1 MKVDHVK
8 LPLAN
13 RLAHDYV
20 LGKESAL
27 AFFGYHPYE
36 MESYRER
43 LKWLRGQTFPHREKL
58 ANGLHTYNQW
68 VGNHPAALERVEALR
83 CPDTYVVIGGQQAG
97 VMTGPLYTIHKAIH
111 LIQAAKRLSEE
122 LKTEVVPVFW
132 IAGEDHDIDEIDHV
146 HWLVDKER
154 SLHKERLSL
163 GKKGRKSASQ
173 LPLDKTACRN
183 FLEAFFS
190 AHTETDYTP
199 GIRQMLEQT
208 AAASTTVVDW
218 FARIMAQLFGKHGL
232 VLVESSLPFVRELEQ
247 PMFQRVIEQNEQIAR
262 LLKEAEGRLAAGGY
276 PLQLNVEEHQANLFL
291 YENGERMLLERYG
304 ERFVNRHAIYT
315 REELL
320 RLLAEDPQRFSA
332 NVVSRGLMQEHLFPT
347 LAFIGGAGEVA
358 YWAYYRDVF
367 TACGLQLPV
376 VLPRMSVTLLEGAL
390 DRLLAEFGLDVE
402 QVLTGFAEWKREWSE
417 NQERHPLE
425 KQFAAA
431 RDSILAVY
439 RPLVED
445 VVRLDPGM
453 RGLAEKN
460 ISFLLEQV
468 GFLENRLIRSL
479 HQREDVAQ
487 SRLRRIEAVLL
498 PDGGWQERK
507 FSIFS
512 FANKYGLS
520 LVDQLAEAPF
530 SHDGSHQIVH
540 L

>member
-1 MKVDHVK
+1 MRVDHIK

-13 RLAHDYV
+13 RLAQDYV

-36 MESYRER
+36 FESYRKR
-43 LKWLRGQTFPHREKL
+43 LQWLRGQTFPHREKL
-58 ANGLHTYNQW
+58 VNGLYSYNES
-68 VGNHPAALERVEALR
+68 VGNHPAALERIRSLR
-83 CPDTYVVIGGQQAG
+83 CPDTCVVIGGQQAG
-97 VMTGPLYTIHKAIH
+97 VMTGPLYTIYKAIH

-132 IAGEDHDIDEIDHV
+132 IAGEDHDIDEIDHL

-154 SLHKERLSL
+154 GLHKERLAL
-163 GKKGRKSASQ
+163 DKKGRKSASQ
-173 LPLDKTACRN
+173 LPLDKTACQN

-190 AHTETDYTP
+190 AHTETVYTP
-199 GIRQMLEQT
+199 QIREMLEQT
-208 AAASTTVVDW
+208 AAGSATPVEW

-247 PMFQRVIEQNEQIAR
+247 PMFRRVIEQNERIAR

-276 PLQLNVEEHQANLFL
+276 PLQLNVEERQANLFL
-291 YENGERMLLERYG
+291 YENGERMVLERHG
-304 ERFVNRHAIYT
+304 ERFISRHAVYT

-320 RLLAEDPQRFSA
+320 RLLDEDPRRFSA

-347 LAFIGGAGEVA
+347 LAFIGGPGEVA

-367 TACGLQLPV
+367 AACGLQLPI

-390 DRLLAEFGLDVE
+390 ERLLAEFGVGVE
-402 QVLTGFAEWKREWSE
+402 QVLTGFAEWKREWLSR
-417 NQERHPLE
+417 QERHPLE

-439 RPLVED
+439 RPLVEE

-460 ISFLLEQV
+460 VKFLLEQV
-468 GFLENRLIRSL
+468 SFLENRLVRSL
-479 HQREDVAQ
+479 YEREEIAQ
-487 SRLRRIEAVLL
+487 SRLRRMEAVLL
-498 PDGGWQERK
+498 PDGSWQERK
-507 FSIFS
+507 LSLFT

-520 LVDQLAEAPF
+520 LVDRLVDAPF
-530 SHDGSHQIVH
+530 SHDGSHQIVY